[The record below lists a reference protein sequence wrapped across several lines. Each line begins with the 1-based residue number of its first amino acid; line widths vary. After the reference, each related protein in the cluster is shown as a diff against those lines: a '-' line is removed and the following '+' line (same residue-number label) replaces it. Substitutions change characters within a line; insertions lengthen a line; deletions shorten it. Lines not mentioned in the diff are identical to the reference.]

1 MLNIPLMSN
10 NIQPE
15 DIAALTDFLQTSDRF
30 TNGPKVQEFERA
42 WSEWLGVKHTVFVN
56 SGASANFITMAVLR
70 DLYGTPGGG
79 GGGRLSSLRLPGA
92 VTFPLCSQPDTRR
105 SLRM

>member
-56 SGASANFITMAVLR
+56 SGASANFITMAILR
-70 DLYGTPGGG
+70 DLYGPGEVIVPPIAW
-79 GGGRLSSLRLPGA
+79 SSDISSVFAHVR
-92 VTFPLCSQPDTRR
+92 
-105 SLRM
+105 